1 VYKCQYTDGNGKTY
15 PAACKMATLIEG
27 EEGFEKEIEILR
39 KLSHLFVVKYLAV
52 VQKDS
57 KK

>member
-1 VYKCQYTDGNGKTY
+1 MYKCQYTDGNGKTY
-15 PAACKMATLIEG
+15 PAACKLATLIEG
-27 EEGFEKEIEILR
+27 ADVFEKEIEILR
-39 KLSHLFVVKYLAV
+39 KISHLFVVKYLDV

>member
-1 VYKCQYTDGNGKTY
+1 
-15 PAACKMATLIEG
+15 MATLIEG

-39 KLSHLFVVKYLAV
+39 KLSHLFVVKYLDV
-52 VQKDS
+52 VEKDS